1 MRSLERG
8 CASSRT
14 DQSGKPARNPVNLP
28 YPHIWWSVSGE
39 GRRRRHVAL
48 FVLVTVIVLG
58 AATLASVVPGAV
70 GFLADAP
77 AGFWAMALAALVV
90 DIPLFGAF
98 SRENRRIR
106 STLSVCY
113 TFAIFVLYGAAPAIL
128 VQALAG
134 AVSVVGQRYN
144 PRGAVY
150 FTARLV
156 LATAAAELVVRAVDP
171 RPVTDQGA
179 GLDGGDLLAFL
190 LLALVWFVVSYG
202 LLIAVLVP
210 TSRADLRQILANTW
224 ADLVSTAAA
233 VLVVAP
239 LLTAIRGWWSL
250 LVAVPLMAWNQL
262 AREQLRREQRWAR
275 EPESGLLN
283 RRGLV
288 AGVRRLTEADPVLLE
303 EPRPF
308 GIILV
313 DFESV
318 LAINRTLGR
327 DLYEKVVGVASS
339 RLIDAY
345 GEGRAARLSG
355 EAIAILLPDLTEPDA
370 LAATEAALALLDPP
384 IEADGIPFVLDAA
397 AGVALSP
404 QHGRQLSTL
413 LSRAEL
419 AAAEA
424 RRIGRRVG
432 LYVPRAAEL
441 AERRITLLR
450 ELHTVLRDPAR
461 HHEIAV
467 LYQPQVDLDTGR
479 LVAVEALLRWTHP
492 EWGPVPADTLIE
504 AIEPSEI
511 MYMLTAF
518 VLGRVADQMRR
529 WNEQGEPLRV
539 SANVSVQDLHHP
551 DFVTELGRLVGEH
564 GIAPSQLVIEIT
576 ERMLITDLERVSLV
590 ARALA
595 ERGIGL
601 SLDDFGTGY
610 ASLQQLRQLPLREVK
625 VDRSYISGMVDSP
638 ADRTIVASV
647 HDLARA
653 LGVDV
658 VAEGVEDE
666 RIARALAE
674 LPGMIGQG
682 WYFGRPMPAEELA
695 EWRQQGRPVHGPT
708 VAHRRST
715 SRSAR

>member
-1 MRSLERG
+1 MS
-8 CASSRT
+8 
-14 DQSGKPARNPVNLP
+14 D
-28 YPHIWWSVSGE
+28 E
-39 GRRRRHVAL
+39 GRGRRYVAL
-48 FVLVTVIVLG
+48 IVVATVTATA
-58 AATLASVVPGAV
+58 AATLAWALPDAIR
-70 GFLADAP
+70 FLTDAP

-98 SRENRRIR
+98 RREDPRIR
-106 STLSVCY
+106 STLSICY
-113 TFAIFVLYGAAPAIL
+113 TFAIFVLYGAAPAL
-128 VQALAG
+128 VVQALAG
-134 AVSVVGQRYN
+134 VVTVVGQRN
-144 PRGAVY
+144 ILQRAIY
-150 FTARLV
+150 FPSRLV
-156 LATAAAELVVRAVDP
+156 LATAVAEVVVGVVEP
-171 RPVTDQGA
+171 GPITGQGT

-190 LLALVWFVVSYG
+190 LLAVVWFVVSYG
-202 LLIAVLVP
+202 LLVAAWVPAWGVRPRSMSSDVWPDVL
-210 TSRADLRQILANTW
+210 
-224 ADLVSTAAA
+224 STAAA

-250 LVAVPLMAWNQL
+250 LVAVPLMVWNQL
-262 AREQLRREQRWAR
+262 TRQRLRREQQLAR

-288 AGVRRLTEADPVLLE
+288 AGVRSITATDPVAPQG
-303 EPRPF
+303 PRPF

-313 DFESV
+313 DFEPV

-327 DLYEKVVGVASS
+327 DLYEKVVGAASS
-339 RLIDAY
+339 RLIDVY
-345 GEGRAARLSG
+345 GEDRAARLSG
-355 EAIAILLPDLTEPDA
+355 EAIAILVPDLTEPDA
-370 LAATEAALALLDPP
+370 LAATKAAVALLDPP
-384 IEADGIPFVLDAA
+384 IEVDDIPFTLDAA
-397 AGVALSP
+397 AGVVLSP
-404 QHGRQLSTL
+404 QHGRELSTL

-424 RRIGRRVG
+424 RRAGRRVG

-450 ELHTVLRDPAR
+450 ELRTVLRDPAR
-461 HHEIAV
+461 HDEIAV

-479 LVAVEALLRWTHP
+479 VVAVEALLRWTHP
-492 EWGPVPADTLIE
+492 QWGAIPADTLIE

-511 MYMLTAF
+511 MHMLTAF

-539 SANVSVQDLHHP
+539 SANVSVQDLHRP
-551 DFVTELGRLVGEH
+551 DFVAELGRLVGEH
-564 GIAPSQLVIEIT
+564 GIAPGQMVIEIT
-576 ERMLITDLERVSLV
+576 ERLLISDIERVSLV
-590 ARALA
+590 ARGLA

-625 VDRSYISGMVDSP
+625 VDRSYISGMVDNP

-666 RIARALAE
+666 RMARALAE

-682 WYFGRPMPAEELA
+682 WYFGRPMSAEDLWA
-695 EWRQQGRPVHGPT
+695 WRQRQPRPVVDG
-708 VAHRRST
+708 RRL
-715 SRSAR
+715 RRWAERPG